1 MGLYWRCAG
10 VGVVFAAGAV
20 MDPLST
26 LSDSDLLTERNRL
39 AQKRTDLQR
48 DITAIEARLVEIHEE
63 RRARANAGK
72 GKSDDVSQC
81 L

>member
-1 MGLYWRCAG
+1 MTPL
-10 VGVVFAAGAV
+10 AA
-20 MDPLST
+20 

-63 RRARANAGK
+63 RRARAERAAELTR
-72 GKSDDVSQC
+72 C
-81 L
+81 